1 MPVGNETRIR
11 FAREDHETASPIRVA
26 QGAFQRVREEHL
38 ARENLRRDG
47 TRVPSLQSDVCVS
60 DRDRAQAAKLPL
72 QWLSGAVGYRA
83 ALRIMSE

>member
-47 TRVPSLQSDVCVS
+47 TRVPSLQSDVCMS
-60 DRDRAQAAKLPL
+60 NPCLFTNYTATRTELRHRLRRA
-72 QWLSGAVGYRA
+72 S
-83 ALRIMSE
+83 